1 MRRSAPRR
9 TFTTVL
15 NLLRPTKLY
24 VPAMLKAPDQPT
36 PCFLKNNKGE
46 QFLWHI
52 LPRSRCRRSRRARHF
67 FMPFPACNNIVVK
80 PELEL
85 TGLVIN
91 PFSDNLV
98 LKTELVRKL
107 Q

>member
-1 MRRSAPRR
+1 
-9 TFTTVL
+9 
-15 NLLRPTKLY
+15 
-24 VPAMLKAPDQPT
+24 
-36 PCFLKNNKGE
+36 
-46 QFLWHI
+46 
-52 LPRSRCRRSRRARHF
+52 
-67 FMPFPACNNIVVK
+67 MPFPACNNIVVK

-107 Q
+107 HEADQKAAQMRQVKMTPQAV